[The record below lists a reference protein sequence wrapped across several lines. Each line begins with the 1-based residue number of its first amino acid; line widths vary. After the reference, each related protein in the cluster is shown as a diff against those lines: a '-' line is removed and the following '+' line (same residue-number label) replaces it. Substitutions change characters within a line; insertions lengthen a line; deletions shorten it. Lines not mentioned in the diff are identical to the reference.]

1 MVLKINSFSNLS
13 ANQKIKRYSTQF
25 LTFSKAAPTENLV
38 TNEVPST
45 SDRSPFLA
53 AVLTGNL
60 QKLKAIVID
69 WDEKQKKDLL
79 HQKDR
84 YQYGAPHLAF
94 FKENHNGTFSPRD
107 DQEDKEG
114 VLELLHLLAG
124 IGTDMNM
131 KGPSGLTGM
140 YRKEKVTEMKNLQ
153 GVPLPTLTLLMRIC
167 NSENMYAF

>member
-25 LTFSKAAPTENLV
+25 LTFSEAAPTENLD

-53 AVLTGNL
+53 AVLTGDL
-60 QKLKAIVID
+60 QKLKVIVTD

-84 YQYGAPHLAF
+84 YQFGAPHLAF
-94 FKENHNGTFSPRD
+94 FKDNHDGTFSTRD
-107 DQEDKEG
+107 NQE
-114 VLELLHLLAG
+114 VSLELLRFLAG
-124 IGTDMNM
+124 IGADMNM
-131 KGPSGLTGM
+131 RGPAGLTGM
-140 YRKEKVTEMKNLQ
+140 CWKVYRVSHFQL
-153 GVPLPTLTLLMRIC
+153 
-167 NSENMYAF
+167 